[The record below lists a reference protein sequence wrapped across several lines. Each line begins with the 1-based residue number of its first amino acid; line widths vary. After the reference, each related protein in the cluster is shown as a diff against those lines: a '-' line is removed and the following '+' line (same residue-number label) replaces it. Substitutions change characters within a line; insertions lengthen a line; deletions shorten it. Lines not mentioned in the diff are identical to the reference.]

1 MRILVIEDETQ
12 IQKQICQNLETQGF
26 MVDICDNGE
35 EGLFYASEYPLDA
48 AIIDVGL
55 PGMSGLEVIATLRQ
69 QKNMLPILVLTARDS
84 WQDKVKGLE
93 TGADDYL
100 TKPFQMEEL
109 NARVKAL
116 LRRATGTPSTLL
128 ECHPIIVDITAQSV
142 SVNDETIEL
151 TTFEYRL
158 LEQLMR
164 HNGEILSKNALIDYL
179 YPHNED
185 CESNV
190 IEVMIGR
197 LRRKLDPNG
206 KLNPIE
212 TLRGRG
218 YRFTLS
224 CQNKP

>member
-93 TGADDYL
+93 TGA
-100 TKPFQMEEL
+100 
-109 NARVKAL
+109 
-116 LRRATGTPSTLL
+116 
-128 ECHPIIVDITAQSV
+128 
-142 SVNDETIEL
+142 
-151 TTFEYRL
+151 
-158 LEQLMR
+158 
-164 HNGEILSKNALIDYL
+164 
-179 YPHNED
+179 
-185 CESNV
+185 
-190 IEVMIGR
+190 
-197 LRRKLDPNG
+197 
-206 KLNPIE
+206 
-212 TLRGRG
+212 
-218 YRFTLS
+218 
-224 CQNKP
+224 